1 MYYFIFYHSKTAKMN
16 THHEEHP
23 YYLVTDSDMEFIY
36 RCIGTAIYI
45 MVAYMV
51 YYHYNVII
59 KMIVFVMLT
68 GIILYC
74 MVAFFKFLDHI
85 QPNIVDQNDPPHFD

>member
-1 MYYFIFYHSKTAKMN
+1 MN
-16 THHEEHP
+16 TQLEETP
-23 YYLVTDSDMEFIY
+23 YYLVTDSDLEFIY

-51 YYHYNVII
+51 YYHYNTII
-59 KMIVFVMLT
+59 KIIAFIFLT

-74 MVAFFKFLDHI
+74 MIGVFKFLDHI
-85 QPNIVDQNDPPHFD
+85 QPQIDQNDPPHFD